1 MSTRSPRSRHP
12 EGPRQATIRDV
23 ARAARVSVATVS
35 RALNDSGPV
44 RDDTRQ
50 RVHDAAENLRFTPHA
65 GARSLITSRTNTLGV
80 LLPDLYGEFFSE
92 VIRGIDRSA
101 QRAGYQ
107 LLLSSARNAH
117 DEVHGAFRAMYGRV
131 DGLVLMAPDVELA
144 ELFAQHRDGTPIVF
158 INSPV
163 TSADARLITIDNH
176 GGAYQMVKHL
186 VRKGRERIAIIR
198 GAETNHDAAERLR
211 GYRDALE
218 DSGLPRDSHL
228 EFDGDFTEAA
238 GYRAGRAALKLHPRP
253 TAIFAA
259 NDAMAIGALSA
270 LREDG
275 VAVPG
280 EIAVAGFDDIPIS
293 RYVSPPLSS
302 VHVPIAQLG
311 ERAMDLLLG
320 AIAGHE
326 DGAARRLVLPT
337 TLVIRKSSP

>member
-1 MSTRSPRSRHP
+1 VPTRSPRSRHP

-23 ARAARVSVATVS
+23 AREARVSVATVS

-44 RDDTRQ
+44 RDDTRR
-50 RVHDAAENLRFTPHA
+50 RVHDAAENLRFTPHG
-65 GARSLITSRTNTLGV
+65 GARSLTTSRTNTLGV

-92 VIRGIDRSA
+92 IIRGIDRSA

-107 LLLSSARNAH
+107 LLLSSARNAR

-144 ELFAQHRDGTPIVF
+144 ELFTQHRDGTPIVF

-163 TSADARLITIDNH
+163 TSPDARLITIDNH
-176 GGAYQMVKHL
+176 GGAYRMVKHL
-186 VRKGRERIAIIR
+186 VSKGHHRIAIIR
-198 GAETNHDAAERLR
+198 GADSNHDAAERLR
-211 GYRDALE
+211 GYRAALDDCGIE
-218 DSGLPRDSHL
+218 RDPYL
-228 EFDGDFTEAA
+228 EFKGDFSEGA
-238 GYRAGRAALKLHPRP
+238 GYRTARAMLKLRPRP

-270 LREDG
+270 LGEEG
-275 VAVPG
+275 VAVPN
-280 EIAVAGFDDIPIS
+280 EIAVAGFDDIPIA
-293 RYVSPPLSS
+293 RYASPPLSS

-311 ERAMDLLLG
+311 ERAMELLVG
-320 AIAGHE
+320 AIAGLE
-326 DGAARRLVLPT
+326 NGAGRRVVLPT

>member
-1 MSTRSPRSRHP
+1 M
-12 EGPRQATIRDV
+12 

-44 RDDTRQ
+44 RDETRR
-50 RVHDAAENLRFTPHA
+50 RVREAAQHLRFTPHG

-92 VIRGIDRSA
+92 IIRGIDREA

-107 LLLSSARNAH
+107 LLLSSARNAR
-117 DEVHGAFRAMYGRV
+117 DEVHVAFRAMYGRV
-131 DGLVLMAPDVELA
+131 DGLILMAPDGELA
-144 ELFAQHRDGTPIVF
+144 ELFAHRRDGTPIVF

-163 TSADARLITIDNH
+163 SSGDARLLTIDNH
-176 GGAYQMVKHL
+176 GGAYQMVRHML
-186 VRKGRERIAIIR
+186 ERGRERIAIIR
-198 GAETNHDAAERLR
+198 GAERNHDAAERLR

-218 DSGLPRDSHL
+218 ESGVRRDARW
-228 EFDGDFTEAA
+228 EVPGDFTEAA
-238 GYRAGRAALKLHPRP
+238 GYRAARAVLKLRPRP
-253 TAIFAA
+253 SAIFAA

-270 LREDG
+270 LREAG
-275 VAVPG
+275 VVVPD
-280 EIAVAGFDDIPIS
+280 EMAVAGFDDIPMA

-320 AIAGHE
+320 TIADPGN
-326 DGAARRLVLPT
+326 GAARRVVLPT

>member
-1 MSTRSPRSRHP
+1 MPTRSPRSRHP

-23 ARAARVSVATVS
+23 AREARVCVPTVS

-44 RDDTRQ
+44 RDDTRR
-50 RVHDAAENLRFTPHA
+50 RVRDAADNLRFTPHGA
-65 GARSLITSRTNTLGV
+65 ARSLITSRTNTLGV

-92 VIRGIDRSA
+92 IIRGIDRSA

-144 ELFAQHRDGTPIVF
+144 ERFAQHGDSTPIVF

-163 TSADARLITIDNH
+163 TSPDARLITIDNR
-176 GGAYQMVKHL
+176 GGAYQMVSHL
-186 VRKGRERIAIIR
+186 VRKGHQRIAIIR
-198 GAETNHDAAERLR
+198 GADSNHDAAERLR
-211 GYRDALE
+211 GYRQALDDCGLQRDARLE
-218 DSGLPRDSHL
+218 IQ
-228 EFDGDFTEAA
+228 GDFSEAA
-238 GYRAGRAALKLHPRP
+238 GYRGAHAILKLKPRP

-259 NDAMAIGALSA
+259 NDAMALGALSA
-270 LREDG
+270 LGEES
-275 VAVPG
+275 VAVPS
-280 EIAVAGFDDIPIS
+280 EIAVAGFDDIPIA
-293 RYVSPPLSS
+293 RYAWTPLSS

-320 AIAGHE
+320 AIAGSE
-326 DGAARRLVLPT
+326 EGSARRVVLPT

>member
-1 MSTRSPRSRHP
+1 VSTKSPRSRNP

-44 RDDTRQ
+44 HDDTRR
-50 RVHDAAENLRFTPHA
+50 RVHDAAENLRFTPHGA
-65 GARSLITSRTNTLGV
+65 ARSLITSRTSTLGV

-92 VIRGIDRSA
+92 IIRGIDRGA

-107 LLLSSARNAH
+107 LLLSSARNAR

-131 DGLVLMAPDVELA
+131 DGLILMAPDVELA
-144 ELFAQHRDGTPIVF
+144 EMFAQRRDGTPIVF

-163 TSADARLITIDNH
+163 ESGDARVITIDNH
-176 GGAYQMVKHL
+176 GGAYQMVRHL
-186 VRKGRERIAIIR
+186 VEKGHERIAIIR
-198 GAETNHDAAERLR
+198 GAERNHDAAERLR
-211 GYRDALE
+211 GYRDALD
-218 DSGLPRDSHL
+218 DSGVRRDPRWELH
-228 EFDGDFTEAA
+228 GDFTEAA
-238 GYRAGRAALKLHPRP
+238 GYRATRALLKLPARP

-275 VAVPG
+275 IVVPHDM
-280 EIAVAGFDDIPIS
+280 AVAGFDDIPIA

-320 AIAGHE
+320 AITEPA
-326 DGAARRLVLPT
+326 DGDGRRVVLPT

>member
-1 MSTRSPRSRHP
+1 VRPRTSRSRHP

-35 RALNDSGPV
+35 RALNASGPV
-44 RDDTRQ
+44 HDETRR
-50 RVHDAAENLRFTPHA
+50 RVHDAAQNLRFTPHG
-65 GARSLITSRTNTLGV
+65 GARSLITSRTSTLGV

-92 VIRGIDRSA
+92 IIRGIDRGA

-107 LLLSSARNAH
+107 LLLSSARNAR

-131 DGLVLMAPDVELA
+131 DGLILMAPDVELA
-144 ELFAQHRDGTPIVF
+144 EMFGQRRDGTPIVF

-163 TSADARLITIDNH
+163 ESEDARVITIDND
-176 GGAYQMVKHL
+176 GGAYRMVKHL
-186 VRKGRERIAIIR
+186 MQKGHERIAIIQ
-198 GAETNHDAAERLR
+198 GAERNHDAAERLR
-211 GYRDALE
+211 GYRDAL
-218 DSGLPRDSHL
+218 DDGGVRRDPKWELH
-228 EFDGDFTEAA
+228 GDFTEAG
-238 GYRAGRAALKLHPRP
+238 GYRAARAMLKLEPRP

-259 NDAMAIGALSA
+259 NDTMAIGAISA
-270 LREDG
+270 LREDSL
-275 VAVPG
+275 AVP
-280 EIAVAGFDDIPIS
+280 EDVAVAGFDDIPIA

-320 AIAGHE
+320 AIAE
-326 DGAARRLVLPT
+326 PSDGAGRRVVLPT

>member
-1 MSTRSPRSRHP
+1 VPPRTPRSRHP

-44 RDDTRQ
+44 RGDTRQ
-50 RVHDAAENLRFTPHA
+50 RVHDAAQNLRFTPHGA
-65 GARSLITSRTNTLGV
+65 ARSLITSRTSTLGV

-92 VIRGIDRSA
+92 IIRGIDRGA

-107 LLLSSARNAH
+107 LLLSSARNAR

-131 DGLVLMAPDVELA
+131 DGLILMAPDVELA
-144 ELFAQHRDGTPIVF
+144 EMFAQRTDGMPIVF

-163 TSADARLITIDNH
+163 ESHDARVITIDNH
-176 GGAYQMVKHL
+176 GGAYRMVKHL
-186 VRKGRERIAIIR
+186 VQKGHERIAIVC
-198 GAETNHDAAERLR
+198 GAERNHDAAERLR

-218 DSGLPRDSHL
+218 ACGVRSDPRWELH
-228 EFDGDFTEAA
+228 GDFTEAA
-238 GYRAGRAALKLHPRP
+238 GHRAARAMLKLEPRP

-270 LREDG
+270 LREEG
-275 VAVPG
+275 VGVP
-280 EIAVAGFDDIPIS
+280 EDVAVAGFDDIPIA

-320 AIAGHE
+320 AIAE
-326 DGAARRLVLPT
+326 PAEAAGRRIVLPT

>member
-1 MSTRSPRSRHP
+1 VPPRTSRSRHP

-44 RDDTRQ
+44 HNETRQ
-50 RVHDAAENLRFTPHA
+50 RVREAAQHLRFTPHGA
-65 GARSLITSRTNTLGV
+65 ARSLTTSRTTTLGV

-92 VIRGIDRSA
+92 IIRGIDRSA
-101 QRAGYQ
+101 KRAGYQ
-107 LLLSSARNAH
+107 LLLSSARNAR

-131 DGLVLMAPDVELA
+131 DGLILMAPDGELA
-144 ELFAQHRDGTPIVF
+144 EMFAQRRDGTPIVF

-163 TSADARLITIDNH
+163 TVDDARLLTIDNH
-176 GGAYQMVKHL
+176 GGAYQMVRHMMDH
-186 VRKGRERIAIIR
+186 GHERIAIIK
-198 GAETNHDAAERLR
+198 GAERNHDAAERLR

-218 DSGLPRDSHL
+218 EGGVRRDPRWELP
-228 EFDGDFTEAA
+228 GDFSEVA
-238 GYRAGRAALKLHPRP
+238 GHRAAHAVLKLRPRP

-275 VAVPG
+275 IAIPDEV
-280 EIAVAGFDDIPIS
+280 AVAGFDDIPIA
-293 RYVSPPLSS
+293 RYVSPPLTS

-311 ERAMDLLLG
+311 ERAMELLLG
-320 AIAGHE
+320 AIAAPN
-326 DGAARRLVLPT
+326 DGAVRRVVIPT

>member
-23 ARAARVSVATVS
+23 AREARVSVATVS

-50 RVHDAAENLRFTPHA
+50 RVQDAAENLRFTPHA

-92 VIRGIDRSA
+92 IIRGIDRSA

-144 ELFAQHRDGTPIVF
+144 ELFAHHRDGTPIVF

-163 TSADARLITIDNH
+163 TSEEARLITIDNH
-176 GGAYQMVKHL
+176 GGAYQMVTHL
-186 VRKGRERIAIIR
+186 ARKGRRRIAIIR
-198 GAETNHDAAERLR
+198 GAETNHDALERLR
-211 GYRDALE
+211 GYRDALG
-218 DSGLPRDSHL
+218 DGGLPHDPRL
-228 EFDGDFTEAA
+228 ELEGDFTEAA
-238 GYRAGRAALKLHPRP
+238 GYRAARAALKLEPRP
-253 TAIFAA
+253 AAIFAA

-275 VAVPG
+275 VAVP
-280 EIAVAGFDDIPIS
+280 EDIAVAGFDDIPLA
-293 RYVSPPLSS
+293 RYMSPPLSS

-320 AIAGHE
+320 AIVEPE
-326 DGAARRLVLPT
+326 DGSARRVVLPT

>member
-23 ARAARVSVATVS
+23 AHAARVSVATVS

-44 RDDTRQ
+44 RDDTRR
-50 RVHDAAENLRFTPHA
+50 RVRDAAENLRFTPHG

-92 VIRGIDRSA
+92 IIRGIDRGA

-163 TSADARLITIDNH
+163 ASEDARLITIDNH
-176 GGAYQMVKHL
+176 GGAYRMVKHL
-186 VRKGRERIAIIR
+186 VRKGHQRIAIIR
-198 GAETNHDAAERLR
+198 GAESNHDAAERLR
-211 GYRDALE
+211 GYRDAL
-218 DSGLPRDSHL
+218 DDGGLPRDPRL
-228 EFDGDFTEAA
+228 EFHGDFTETA
-238 GYRAGRAALKLHPRP
+238 GYRAGRAALRLRPRP

-270 LREDG
+270 LREEG

-280 EIAVAGFDDIPIS
+280 EIAVAGFDDIPIA

-311 ERAMDLLLG
+311 ERAMELLLG
-320 AIAGHE
+320 AIAGRE
-326 DGAARRLVLPT
+326 NGAARRVVLPT

>member
-1 MSTRSPRSRHP
+1 VPPRTPRSRHP

-44 RDDTRQ
+44 RDDTRR
-50 RVHDAAENLRFTPHA
+50 RVEDAAQDLRFTPHGA
-65 GARSLITSRTNTLGV
+65 ARSLITSRTNTLGV

-92 VIRGIDRSA
+92 IIRGIDRGA

-107 LLLSSARNAH
+107 LLLSSARNAR
-117 DEVHGAFRAMYGRV
+117 DEIHGAFRAMYGRV
-131 DGLVLMAPDVELA
+131 DGLILMAPDVELA
-144 ELFAQHRDGTPIVF
+144 EMFAQRGDGTPIVF

-163 TSADARLITIDNH
+163 ESLDARVITIDNH

-186 VRKGRERIAIIR
+186 VHKGHECIAIIQ
-198 GAETNHDAAERLR
+198 GADRNHDAAERLR
-211 GYRDALE
+211 GYRDAL
-218 DSGLPRDSHL
+218 DDCGLHREARWELH
-228 EFDGDFTEAA
+228 GDFTEAA
-238 GYRAGRAALKLHPRP
+238 GYRAARAMLKLHPRP

-275 VAVPG
+275 LAVPQ
-280 EIAVAGFDDIPIS
+280 EVAVAGFDDIPIA

-311 ERAMDLLLG
+311 ERAMELLLG
-320 AIAGHE
+320 AIAEPTG
-326 DGAARRLVLPT
+326 DGSRRVVLPT

>member
-1 MSTRSPRSRHP
+1 
-12 EGPRQATIRDV
+12 V

-44 RDDTRQ
+44 RDDTRR
-50 RVHDAAENLRFTPHA
+50 RVRDAANNLRFTPHGA
-65 GARSLITSRTNTLGV
+65 ARSLITSRTNTLGV

-92 VIRGIDRSA
+92 IIRGIDRSA

-117 DEVHGAFRAMYGRV
+117 DEVHRAFRAMYGRV
-131 DGLVLMAPDVELA
+131 DGLVLMAPDVQLA
-144 ELFAQHRDGTPIVF
+144 EWFAQHRDGTPIVF

-163 TSADARLITIDNH
+163 ASSGARVIAIDNH

-186 VRKGRERIAIIR
+186 VKKGHRRIAIIR
-198 GAETNHDAAERLR
+198 GAVSNHDAAERLG
-211 GYRDALE
+211 GYRAALD
-218 DSGLPRDSHL
+218 DSGLPRDSRL
-228 EFDGDFTEAA
+228 ELQGDFSEGA
-238 GYRAGRAALKLHPRP
+238 GYRAARGILRLKPRP

-270 LREDG
+270 LREEG

-280 EIAVAGFDDIPIS
+280 EIAVAGFDDIPIA
-293 RYVSPPLSS
+293 RYASPPLSS

-320 AIAGHE
+320 AITAPEAGAV
-326 DGAARRLVLPT
+326 GRVVLPT
-337 TLVIRKSSP
+337 TLVIRESSP

>member
-1 MSTRSPRSRHP
+1 MSTKSPRSRHP

-44 RDDTRQ
+44 RDDTRR
-50 RVHDAAENLRFTPHA
+50 RVRDAAQHLRFTPHGA
-65 GARSLITSRTNTLGV
+65 ARSLITSRTNTLGV

-92 VIRGIDRSA
+92 IIRGIDRGA

-107 LLLSSARNAH
+107 LLLSSARNAR
-117 DEVHGAFRAMYGRV
+117 DEIHGAFRAMYGRV
-131 DGLVLMAPDVELA
+131 DGLILMAPDLELA
-144 ELFAQHRDGTPIVF
+144 EMFAQRRDGTPIVF

-163 TSADARLITIDNH
+163 ESTDARLITIDNY
-176 GGAYQMVKHL
+176 GGAFRMVKHL
-186 VRKGRERIAIIR
+186 VQQGHDRIAIIR
-198 GAETNHDAAERLR
+198 GAERNHDAAERLR
-211 GYRDALE
+211 GYRDALDE
-218 DSGLPRDSHL
+218 LGVRRDPKW
-228 EFDGDFTEAA
+228 EIPGDFSEAA
-238 GYRAGRAALKLHPRP
+238 GHRAARAMLKLEPRP

-270 LREDG
+270 LREEG

-280 EIAVAGFDDIPIS
+280 DVAVAGFDDIPIA

-311 ERAMDLLLG
+311 ERAMELLLG
-320 AIAGHE
+320 AIAEPGDE
-326 DGAARRLVLPT
+326 DQRRVVLPT
-337 TLVIRKSSP
+337 TIVIRKSSP

>member
-1 MSTRSPRSRHP
+1 
-12 EGPRQATIRDV
+12 V
-23 ARAARVSVATVS
+23 AREARVSVATVS

-50 RVHDAAENLRFTPHA
+50 RVQDAAENLRFTPHA

-92 VIRGIDRSA
+92 IIRGIDRSA

-163 TSADARLITIDNH
+163 TSEGARLITIDNH

-186 VRKGRERIAIIR
+186 ARKGRRRIAIIR
-198 GAETNHDAAERLR
+198 GAETNHDALERLR
-211 GYRDALE
+211 GYRDALS
-218 DSGLPRDSHL
+218 DGGLPRDPRL
-228 EFDGDFTEAA
+228 ELEGDFTEAA
-238 GYRAGRAALKLHPRP
+238 GYRAARAALKLEPRP

-275 VAVPG
+275 VAVPAD
-280 EIAVAGFDDIPIS
+280 IAVAGFDDIPIA
-293 RYVSPPLSS
+293 RYMSPPLSS

-311 ERAMDLLLG
+311 ERAMGLLLG
-320 AIAGHE
+320 AIAGSPN
-326 DGAARRLVLPT
+326 GTGRRVVLPT
-337 TLVIRKSSP
+337 TLVIRTSSP

>member
-1 MSTRSPRSRHP
+1 MPTRSPRSRHP

-44 RDDTRQ
+44 RDDTRR
-50 RVHDAAENLRFTPHA
+50 RVRDAAQNLRFTPHGA
-65 GARSLITSRTNTLGV
+65 ARSLITSRTNTLGV
-80 LLPDLYGEFFSE
+80 VLPDLYGEFFSE
-92 VIRGIDRSA
+92 VIRGIDRGA

-117 DEVHGAFRAMYGRV
+117 DEVRGAFRAMYGCV

-163 TSADARLITIDNH
+163 TSQDACVITIDNH
-176 GGAYQMVKHL
+176 GGAYQMVQHL
-186 VRKGRERIAIIR
+186 VRQGRQRIAIIR
-198 GAETNHDAAERLR
+198 GAQTNHDAAERLR
-211 GYRDALE
+211 GYRAAIDAC
-218 DSGLPRDSHL
+218 GLQRDPRL

-238 GYRAGRAALKLHPRP
+238 GYRAARAALKLRPRP

-275 VAVPG
+275 MAVPE
-280 EIAVAGFDDIPIS
+280 EIAVAGFDDIPIA
-293 RYVSPPLSS
+293 RYMSPPLSS
-302 VHVPIAQLG
+302 VHVPIAELG

-320 AIAGHE
+320 AIAGPE
-326 DGAARRLVLPT
+326 NGAARRVVLPT

>member
-1 MSTRSPRSRHP
+1 MRSPRSRHP
-12 EGPRQATIRDV
+12 ESPRQATIRDV
-23 ARAARVSVATVS
+23 AREARVSVATVS

-44 RDDTRQ
+44 RDDTRR
-50 RVHDAAENLRFTPHA
+50 RVRDAADNLRFTPHGA
-65 GARSLITSRTNTLGV
+65 ARSLITSRTNTLGV

-92 VIRGIDRSA
+92 IIRGIDRGA

-144 ELFAQHRDGTPIVF
+144 ERFAEHRDGTPIVF

-163 TSADARLITIDNH
+163 ASEDAHVITIDNH

-186 VRKGRERIAIIR
+186 ARKGHRRIAIIR
-198 GAETNHDAAERLR
+198 GAETNHDATERLR

-218 DSGLPRDSHL
+218 DSDLARDPRL
-228 EFDGDFTEAA
+228 EVHGDFSEAA
-238 GYRAGRAALKLHPRP
+238 GYRAGRAALRLHPRP

-270 LREDG
+270 LREEG

-280 EIAVAGFDDIPIS
+280 DIAVAGFDDIPIA

-320 AIAGHE
+320 AIAGTAN
-326 DGAARRLVLPT
+326 GAARRVVLPT

>member
-44 RDDTRQ
+44 HDDTRR
-50 RVHDAAENLRFTPHA
+50 RVRDAADNLRFTPHG

-163 TSADARLITIDNH
+163 TSDDARLITIDNH
-176 GGAYQMVKHL
+176 GGAYEMVKHL
-186 VRKGRERIAIIR
+186 VRKGHRRIAIIR
-198 GAETNHDAAERLR
+198 GAESNHDAAERLR
-211 GYRDALE
+211 GYRGAL
-218 DSGLPRDSHL
+218 DDGGLSRDPRL
-228 EFDGDFTEAA
+228 ELEGDFTEAA
-238 GYRAGRAALKLHPRP
+238 GYHAARGALKLQPRP

-280 EIAVAGFDDIPIS
+280 EIAVAGFDDIPIA

-320 AIAGHE
+320 AIAGP
-326 DGAARRLVLPT
+326 DDSAARRVVLPT
-337 TLVIRKSSP
+337 TLVIRESSP

>member
-1 MSTRSPRSRHP
+1 MPTRSPRSRHP

-44 RDDTRQ
+44 RDDTRR
-50 RVHDAAENLRFTPHA
+50 RVRDAAQNLRFTPHGA
-65 GARSLITSRTNTLGV
+65 ARSLITSRTNTLGV

-92 VIRGIDRSA
+92 VIRGIERGA
-101 QRAGYQ
+101 QRGGYQ
-107 LLLSSARNAH
+107 LLLSSARNAR

-131 DGLVLMAPDVELA
+131 DGLILMAPDPEFA
-144 ELFAQHRDGTPIVF
+144 ETLSQRRDGTPIVF
-158 INSPV
+158 INSAV
-163 TSADARLITIDNH
+163 RADDARVITIDNH
-176 GGAYQMVKHL
+176 GGACRMVKHL
-186 VRKGRERIAIIR
+186 LQQGHERVAIIR
-198 GAETNHDAAERLR
+198 GAERNHDAAERLR
-211 GYRDALE
+211 GYRDAL
-218 DSGLPRDSHL
+218 DQCGIARDARWELH
-228 EFDGDFTEAA
+228 GDFTEAA
-238 GYRAGRAALKLHPRP
+238 GYRAARAALKLHPRP
-253 TAIFAA
+253 TAIFGA

-270 LREDG
+270 LREEG

-280 EIAVAGFDDIPIS
+280 EIAVAGFDDIPIA

-320 AIAGHE
+320 AVTGPD
-326 DGAARRLVLPT
+326 DGAARRVVLPT

>member
-1 MSTRSPRSRHP
+1 VSTRSPRSRHP

-23 ARAARVSVATVS
+23 AREARVSVATVS

-50 RVHDAAENLRFTPHA
+50 RVQDAAENLRFTPHA

-92 VIRGIDRSA
+92 VIRGIDRGA

-107 LLLSSARNAH
+107 LLLSSARNAR

-163 TSADARLITIDNH
+163 TSEDARLITIDNR

-186 VRKGRERIAIIR
+186 TRKGHHRIAIIR
-198 GAETNHDAAERLR
+198 GAESNHDAAERLR
-211 GYRDALE
+211 GYRDAL
-218 DSGLPRDSHL
+218 DDGGFQRDARL
-228 EFDGDFTEAA
+228 EFDGDFTEAS
-238 GYRAGRAALKLHPRP
+238 GYRAARAALRLHPRP

-280 EIAVAGFDDIPIS
+280 EIAVAGFDDIPIA
-293 RYVSPPLSS
+293 RYMSPPLSS

-320 AIAGHE
+320 AIAGVE
-326 DGAARRLVLPT
+326 DGAARRVVLPT

>member
-1 MSTRSPRSRHP
+1 MPPRTPRSRHP
-12 EGPRQATIRDV
+12 ESPRQATIRDV

-44 RDDTRQ
+44 RDDTRR
-50 RVHDAAENLRFTPHA
+50 RVRDAAQDLRFTPHGA
-65 GARSLITSRTNTLGV
+65 ARSLITSRTSTLGV

-92 VIRGIDRSA
+92 IIRGIDRGA

-107 LLLSSARNAH
+107 LLLSSARNAR

-131 DGLVLMAPDVELA
+131 DGLILMAPDVELA
-144 ELFAQHRDGTPIVF
+144 ELFAQRRDGTPIVF

-163 TSADARLITIDNH
+163 KSADARLITIDNH

-186 VRKGRERIAIIR
+186 VQKGHDRIAIIR
-198 GAETNHDAAERLR
+198 GAERNHDASERLR
-211 GYRDALE
+211 GYRDALR
-218 DSGLPRDSHL
+218 DCGVQRDPRWELH
-228 EFDGDFTEAA
+228 GDFTEAA
-238 GYRAGRAALKLHPRP
+238 GHRAASAMLKLHPRP
-253 TAIFAA
+253 TAVFAA

-275 VAVPG
+275 VAVPDDV
-280 EIAVAGFDDIPIS
+280 AVAGFDDIPIA

-311 ERAMDLLLG
+311 ERAMELLLG
-320 AIAGHE
+320 AIAE
-326 DGAARRLVLPT
+326 PADAAARRVMLPT

>member
-1 MSTRSPRSRHP
+1 MRSPRSRHP

-50 RVHDAAENLRFTPHA
+50 RVHDAAENLRFTPHGA
-65 GARSLITSRTNTLGV
+65 ARSLITSRTNTLGV

-92 VIRGIDRSA
+92 IIRGIDRSA

-117 DEVHGAFRAMYGRV
+117 DEVHGAFRAMYGCV
-131 DGLVLMAPDVELA
+131 DGLVLMAPDLELA

-163 TSADARLITIDNH
+163 TSEDARLITIDNH
-176 GGAYQMVKHL
+176 GGAYRMVRHL
-186 VRKGRERIAIIR
+186 VRKGRHGIAIIR

-211 GYRDALE
+211 GYRDALD
-218 DSGLPRDSHL
+218 DSGLPRDPRL
-228 EFDGDFTEAA
+228 EFHGDFTEAA
-238 GYRAGRAALKLHPRP
+238 GYRAARAALKLQPRP

-270 LREDG
+270 LREEG
-275 VAVPG
+275 VAVPA
-280 EIAVAGFDDIPIS
+280 EIAVAGFDDIPIA

-320 AIAGHE
+320 AIAGPE
-326 DGAARRLVLPT
+326 DAAGRRVVLPT

>member
-1 MSTRSPRSRHP
+1 MPTRSPRSRHP

-44 RDDTRQ
+44 RDDTRR
-50 RVHDAAENLRFTPHA
+50 RVRDAADNLRFTPHGA
-65 GARSLITSRTNTLGV
+65 ARSLITSRTNTLGV

-92 VIRGIDRSA
+92 IIRGIDRSA

-131 DGLVLMAPDVELA
+131 DGLVLMAPDIALV

-163 TSADARLITIDNH
+163 TSEDARVITIDNH
-176 GGAYQMVKHL
+176 GGAYQMAKHL
-186 VRKGRERIAIIR
+186 VRKGHRRIAIIR
-198 GAETNHDAAERLR
+198 GAETNHDATERLR

-218 DSGLPRDSHL
+218 DSGLPSDPRL
-228 EFDGDFTEAA
+228 ELPGDFTEGA
-238 GYRAGRAALKLHPRP
+238 GYRAGRAALRLQPRP

-270 LREDG
+270 LREEG
-275 VAVPG
+275 VAVPDD
-280 EIAVAGFDDIPIS
+280 IAVAGFDDIPIA

-320 AIAGHE
+320 AIAGAAN
-326 DGAARRLVLPT
+326 GAARQVVLPT